1 MNVIEIDDQLSTLTF
16 IGKLELRWNEN
27 RIKILNPEVFLTH
40 DFSRHCLW
48 SPSVFFRN
56 QIYAKRQERI
66 QNDLALKIYN
76 RTDQVMSY
84 TVSITNMPHI
94 FFRIECLYDIGF
106 HETSQNVSTFEQI
119 LLIFGHNTNQI

>member
-1 MNVIEIDDQLSTLTF
+1 MVVKLEIMNVIEIDDQLSTLTF

-76 RTDQVMSY
+76 RTDQV
-84 TVSITNMPHI
+84 II
-94 FFRIECLYDIGF
+94 CDL
-106 HETSQNVSTFEQI
+106 
-119 LLIFGHNTNQI
+119 

>member
-1 MNVIEIDDQLSTLTF
+1 MRVKLEIMNVIEINDQLSTLTF
-16 IGKLELRWNEN
+16 IGKLELSWNET

-84 TVSITNMPHI
+84 ALSYYLPQS
-94 FFRIECLYDIGF
+94 C
-106 HETSQNVSTFEQI
+106 EQKHI
-119 LLIFGHNTNQI
+119 LLCIQETRNFAFYSLDY